1 MQAEATKLA
10 GGLFD
15 LVYDS
20 LSTPDTQ
27 PLGYAL
33 TAPDAG
39 ALVVVSPPA
48 KLGGVDGPKKKVLMA
63 RGLFAL
69 PGNAEIGASLL
80 GALPALLEKGAI
92 KVRELCN
99 RPACVADTTDAH
111 SSIDSR
117 RPFDLAQPHGTP
129 SWRSRWHRWR
139 PGAAEEPQGQRDEAV
154 RGAAGDSLMTRG
166 LRSL

>member
-80 GALPALLEKGAI
+80 GALPALLVKGAI
-92 KVRELCN
+92 KVRGFL
-99 RPACVADTTDAH
+99 
-111 SSIDSR
+111 
-117 RPFDLAQPHGTP
+117 
-129 SWRSRWHRWR
+129 
-139 PGAAEEPQGQRDEAV
+139 
-154 RGAAGDSLMTRG
+154 
-166 LRSL
+166 